1 MADFHADELIAQAHA
16 GHVLGGTPAIRPFMP
31 EQHRLFFAGLP
42 YLLIGTADAAGAPVA
57 TLLTGAPGFVQS
69 PDATHLAIAAALDPT
84 DPAVGSLVPGAEA
97 GILGID
103 LATRRRNRANGR
115 IVGRDRDGL
124 AVAVDQSFGNCPQY
138 IQRRAV
144 EPVPRRPGST
154 EILSALDTEAEALI
168 DAADT
173 LFVATRSR
181 DGLREGGADISHRGG
196 RPGFVRRRGN
206 VLTVPDFS
214 GNRYFNTL
222 GNLIGEPR
230 AAVLFL
236 DFASGDLLVLQ
247 GRTEI
252 DWTGAAGLLGAQR
265 SWSVTITGGWRRRA
279 VVPLRWS
286 DPEPAPQLAR
296 TGIWAE
302 AEGVLR
308 S

>member
-302 AEGVLR
+302 AEGVR